1 VAPFGGRRRRAFGGS
16 VSLQPLVPIIAS
28 PARVAFDLTPTQ
40 NAHRNRGIGRYV
52 KGLAI
57 QLASQTEVPIEFWGW
72 SYARPFEPPAPHRAV
87 WLRRYG
93 MPRSRAA
100 WLFAKL
106 AIRLFAQRSAARV
119 VHVTDPNALVLL
131 QGRQM
136 LTTVYDLTPLLEPN
150 SDRRFFEG
158 RDYLHYLKRLQ
169 RVDRIFAISNQ
180 TAEDLRQHRGIPG
193 SRIVLAPPGV
203 DLVLTP
209 RVTGGIAATPYFLYV
224 GSPEPHKNVSALLQ
238 ALTLA
243 PDLPEQLV
251 IAGTWYPKHLEQL
264 HREADQVPG
273 LGNRIRYRG
282 FIPDAELG
290 PLIASA
296 TALVVPSR
304 REGFGLPVAEGLA
317 AGGVVIHSRIPVLAE
332 VSDGAALTFD
342 PDSPAELAARLRQV
356 SQDGDLRR
364 ELQQRGLRRSQA
376 LTWDRALADT
386 LAVYRE
392 VLAAGG
398 SGRH

>member
-1 VAPFGGRRRRAFGGS
+1 
-16 VSLQPLVPIIAS
+16 
-28 PARVAFDLTPTQ
+28 
-40 NAHRNRGIGRYV
+40 
-52 KGLAI
+52 
-57 QLASQTEVPIEFWGW
+57 
-72 SYARPFEPPAPHRAV
+72 V

-209 RVTGGIAATPYFLYV
+209 RGYRRHRSDPLLSVCRLTRAAQERI
-224 GSPEPHKNVSALLQ
+224 GS
-238 ALTLA
+238 A
-243 PDLPEQLV
+243 P
-251 IAGTWYPKHLEQL
+251 G
-264 HREADQVPG
+264 ADPG
-273 LGNRIRYRG
+273 
-282 FIPDAELG
+282 A
-290 PLIASA
+290 
-296 TALVVPSR
+296 
-304 REGFGLPVAEGLA
+304 
-317 AGGVVIHSRIPVLAE
+317 
-332 VSDGAALTFD
+332 
-342 PDSPAELAARLRQV
+342 
-356 SQDGDLRR
+356 
-364 ELQQRGLRRSQA
+364 
-376 LTWDRALADT
+376 
-386 LAVYRE
+386 
-392 VLAAGG
+392 
-398 SGRH
+398 